1 MTLSVSLCLPVFVSL
16 FLSLSVSCSLSLSL
30 SVSLFLSSE
39 AKRRLKQEVHEI
51 SSLNAELESRLKG
64 SKSEFILQ
72 EKALRERMMAKIQKV
87 HTF

>member
-1 MTLSVSLCLPVFVSL
+1 MHIMRLSVSLCLPVFVSL
-16 FLSLSVSCSLSLSL
+16 SFSLSVSF
-30 SVSLFLSSE
+30 FLSSE

>member
-1 MTLSVSLCLPVFVSL
+1 MHIMTLSVSLCLPVFVSL
-16 FLSLSVSCSLSLSL
+16 SFSL

>member
-16 FLSLSVSCSLSLSL
+16 SFSL

>member
-1 MTLSVSLCLPVFVSL
+1 MHIMTLSVSLCLPVFVSL
-16 FLSLSVSCSLSLSL
+16 SFSL
-30 SVSLFLSSE
+30 SVSLFLFSE